1 MPMQTLKD
9 VRQSLK
15 AKVARRK
22 KRVQNIWA
30 VGKKEEEEEEEEK
43 KLEIYVCLQQNIG
56 LFRYMF

>member
-1 MPMQTLKD
+1 MQTLKD

-43 KLEIYVCLQQNIG
+43 KKS
-56 LFRYMF
+56 

>member
-1 MPMQTLKD
+1 MQTLKD

-30 VGKKEEEEEEEEK
+30 VGKKEEEEK
-43 KLEIYVCLQQNIG
+43 KKSEQTV
-56 LFRYMF
+56 